1 MRSLISEMPNGRKL
15 VDELDAATEQ
25 MMSIPV
31 ELIGGA
37 RWLEASN
44 RQQQA
49 FKKWQA
55 YLQLMADGRRPTIAL
70 KVA

>member
-15 VDELDAATEQ
+15 VDELDIATEQ

-37 RWLEASN
+37 RWQEASN

-49 FKKWQA
+49 FKKWQE

>member
-15 VDELDAATEQ
+15 VDELDVATEQ

-37 RWLEASN
+37 RWQEASN

-55 YLQLMADGRRPTIAL
+55 YLQLMADGRRSTIAL